1 MNSNNKFIY
10 AAEDLGGLN
19 AIEPLIS
26 KLGGKLFRGNLTNE
40 EIENAVKE
48 ADMIV
53 AGTSTA
59 YESLDKKFIRAARKL
74 GRKSVAIL
82 DSWVNYEIRFKDAE
96 PDYIFVMD
104 ELAKQDMLGA
114 GFPEEKILVTGN
126 PYFDK
131 FKKIDDKGDEIIFFC
146 QPFTELENNLG
157 LNEVEVLSD
166 LVDALKK
173 LGIKKNIKVKMHP
186 RTKNLDKFDALDI
199 EITNEEVSDL
209 IRKAELVIGMNSMA
223 LFEAAMS
230 GKKVL
235 SYQPGLT
242 VPDPLAT
249 NRMKITK
256 AVYKKEDLE
265 NAIVEI
271 LKDNAMVNN
280 YKLMENATDN
290 CVKALK
296 KLP

>member
-1 MNSNNKFIY
+1 M
-10 AAEDLGGLN
+10 
-19 AIEPLIS
+19 
-26 KLGGKLFRGNLTNE
+26 KLFRGNFSNE

-53 AGTSTA
+53 VGTSTG
-59 YESLDKKFIRAARKL
+59 YDSLDKKFVRAAKKF
-74 GRKSVAIL
+74 GKKSVAIL

-96 PDYIFVMD
+96 TDYIFVMD

-131 FKKIDDKGDEIIFFC
+131 FKKLDSKGNEIIFFC
-146 QPFTELENNLG
+146 QPFTELENSLG
-157 LNEVEVLSD
+157 LNEVEILRDFAEVF
-166 LVDALKK
+166 KK
-173 LGIKKNIKVKMHP
+173 LGKKIKVKLHP
-186 RTKNLDKFDALDI
+186 RAKNLDKFDALDV

-256 AVYKKEDLE
+256 AVYRKEDLE
-265 NAIVEI
+265 NSIVEI
-271 LKDNAMVNN
+271 LKDNNVVNN

-290 CVKALK
+290 CIKALN
-296 KLP
+296 LLV